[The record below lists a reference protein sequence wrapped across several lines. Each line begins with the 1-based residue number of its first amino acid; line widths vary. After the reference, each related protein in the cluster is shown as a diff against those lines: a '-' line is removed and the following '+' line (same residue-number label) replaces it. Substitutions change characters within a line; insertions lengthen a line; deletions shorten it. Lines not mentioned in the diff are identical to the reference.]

1 MSEITNPSISKA
13 AKDFNN
19 LNIKDTY
26 PGMKRAALLARLI
39 LKAERAKKEAQA
51 NPVKDEEKVPTGA
64 EIRQAYEE
72 GEYR

>member
-19 LNIKDTY
+19 LNIKNTY
-26 PGMKRAALLARLI
+26 QGMKRAALLAGQI
-39 LKAERAKKEAQA
+39 LEAEKEAQA